1 MSTAPLSSP
10 LHVYKLEIV
19 SNEVYERKN
28 DFIKQFKFSP
38 DGQRVLAST
47 ESNDIISWGLNKSL
61 INDKKYYLSS
71 ADDETNLLG
80 FKNEN
85 ENDTEDRNS
94 SNNDNTDNSDSNNKA
109 LSPSTLNSCGES
121 IYDYE
126 WYPFMNENE
135 PSSCCFITTCRDHP
149 IHLWDANNDN
159 IEPTSNMG
167 LSKTNK
173 NIRCSYSCYN
183 AMDELEAANSVT
195 FNLSGDKIYA
205 GSNRM
210 IRIFDVSQPGRTCST
225 HPTCKS
231 RKDMDGQRGIISVL
245 KFNPDYSGAY
255 NEYLMFLYQA

>member
-1 MSTAPLSSP
+1 MSITPLSSP
-10 LHVYKLEIV
+10 LQVDKLEIV

-47 ESNDIISWGLNKSL
+47 ESNDIISWGLNKLL

-71 ADDETNLLG
+71 TDEETNL
-80 FKNEN
+80 FEFRN

-94 SNNDNTDNSDSNNKA
+94 SNNDITNNSNSNSKA
-109 LSPSTLNSCGES
+109 LSPSIVNSCGES

-135 PSSCCFITTCRDHP
+135 PTSCCFITTCRDHP

-159 IEPTSNMG
+159 KEYNNNTG
-167 LSKTNK
+167 HSKKNK

-210 IRIFDVSQPGRTCST
+210 IRIFDVAQPGRTCST
-225 HPTCKS
+225 YPTCKS

-255 NEYLMFLYQA
+255 SEYLMFLYHA